1 MVQLKPYKTTDSCT
15 CALYN
20 KTVGEFSRNND
31 SRLDYG
37 GKRMSQDFKKI
48 VIENSDS
55 IVQMWMSEINSLK
68 QDNYTANISDEL
80 FESTNREFVNVIFT
94 SIKNQGSVKVVEDFS
109 EKIINLGWPLSYITD
124 GLQVFR
130 RVSVDYILGQ
140 SVKVDSAHISDV
152 MKSVDVWVEPL
163 IRQLVNEYSGSWE
176 HIVSLQRVALQELSA
191 PLIPVMDRI
200 TVMPLIGTIDTERA
214 KLIMENLLE
223 GVIKHN
229 SEVVLID
236 ITGVPVVDTMVA
248 HHIIQAAE
256 AVRLIGSTCILVG
269 IRPEIAQTIVNLGID
284 LGKFPTKSS
293 LRKGFTR
300 ALEITNRK
308 VIDLEDND
316 ESIEKMIE
324 SLRGE

>member
-1 MVQLKPYKTTDSCT
+1 MDQK
-15 CALYN
+15 
-20 KTVGEFSRNND
+20 
-31 SRLDYG
+31 
-37 GKRMSQDFKKI
+37 FKQTA
-48 VIENSDS
+48 IENSDS
-55 IVQMWMSEINSLK
+55 IVQMWMEEINSIK
-68 QDNYTANISDEL
+68 DGNYTASISDEL

-94 SIKNQGSVKVVEDFS
+94 SIKSQGSTKVVEDFS

-130 RVSVDYILGQ
+130 RVTIDYILGQ
-140 SVKVDSAHISDV
+140 SEKIDSSYISDV
-152 MKSVDVWVEPL
+152 IKSVDAWVEPI

-293 LRKGFTR
+293 LKKGFTK
-300 ALEITNRK
+300 ALEITGRE
-308 VIDLEDND
+308 VIEHERTEENV
-316 ESIEKMIE
+316 EKLID
-324 SLRGE
+324 SLKGE